1 MHADAPVHVPVHAP
15 MAVIPVCAPL
25 HATMHQPTRQCTCS
39 GSNPCS
45 QPCSSAKI
53 LRPQSVRRATGLILA
68 AASTSSCTT
77 LAKGPAASA
86 GSFALL
92 VTSTVSSTPTRR
104 FAVRTAAYAQPAGDC
119 VPSAALSWYTS
130 SAARAGAIFTVEGD
144 LCVCQHSAP
153 GREKKERTWLDEQ
166 QRPVP
171 SEILRSKAV
180 SGNQAGLLTH
190 TAHSPTA

>member
-1 MHADAPVHVPVHAP
+1 MTVTPVY
-15 MAVIPVCAPL
+15 APL
-25 HATMHQPTRQCTCS
+25 HATMHQPTHQCTCS
-39 GSNPCS
+39 GSSPCS

-130 SAARAGAIFTVEGD
+130 SAARAGAIFTMHRCSAAGGRGCQSAVSPPPAFYRLWSPAFGAAM
-144 LCVCQHSAP
+144 LCASTARP
-153 GREKKERTWLDEQ
+153 GPEKRNERGPGNH

-171 SEILRSKAV
+171 S
-180 SGNQAGLLTH
+180 
-190 TAHSPTA
+190 

>member
-1 MHADAPVHVPVHAP
+1 

-39 GSNPCS
+39 GSSPCS

-130 SAARAGAIFTVEGD
+130 SAARAGAILRCTAAMLCASTARPGGGESTSSGRHPQTYDTRAREGKRNSSAEYPRKFLEASGQWQSSRFT
-144 LCVCQHSAP
+144 HP
-153 GREKKERTWLDEQ
+153 
-166 QRPVP
+166 
-171 SEILRSKAV
+171 
-180 SGNQAGLLTH
+180 
-190 TAHSPTA
+190 HSP